1 MHSDIYHDSDN
12 MTYSG
17 TLKGPRPNIS
27 STYGRKPLEIRVPLK
42 KNAFVPNTTT
52 RSYTYPRP
60 SVDRRLSKTELD
72 EEIPS
77 PTQESSAKVY
87 KEDIVLP
94 KSSSLPCREKKK
106 LPPRP
111 AINSLVF
118 RKPVHYSSSDE
129 EDNDLDDEEILRDLS
144 LSREI
149 SVDDIKISDDED
161 EEDKPT
167 SPVKSTPAKRTDLP
181 PIPTIVAP
189 DSSDDEDVPSKNI
202 PSVPTLVIP
211 GETSDEEEC
220 DDSTSQNSSDIYDS
234 IYYGVRCAGCKK
246 PLSGTAI
253 TTSNKSW
260 HPKCL
265 KCQKCH
271 IKLEHIQYY
280 EKDGFP
286 YCALDYHDLFS
297 PRCDHCKT
305 PIESGRWLT
314 ALNKNYH
321 VGHLFCRECGK
332 PFEEGSSYSE
342 RDGHVYCQ
350 EDYEKLFAMKCKG
363 CGEGISREYITA
375 LDGSWHKECFVCVD
389 CGSFITS
396 STFMVKG
403 GKPHCGKNCQIKKPR
418 NHIIPTLKALPE
430 LNFIPPTTV
439 TEDRNVRVC
448 HKCQKG
454 IQGRYSSAFGFD
466 YHPLHF
472 QCSQC
477 NKLLSERL
485 VGKMVKQ

>member
-1 MHSDIYHDSDN
+1 MHSDIYHESEN
-12 MTYSG
+12 LTYSG
-17 TLKGPRPNIS
+17 TLKGPRPN
-27 STYGRKPLEIRVPLK
+27 TYRRKPLEIRLPLK
-42 KNAFVPNTTT
+42 NTTPE

-60 SVDRRLSKTELD
+60 SQQRRISKTEMYD
-72 EEIPS
+72 ELPS
-77 PTQESSAKVY
+77 PAPISSAKVIN
-87 KEDIVLP
+87 E
-94 KSSSLPCREKKK
+94 STSLPCREKKK

-111 AINSLVF
+111 AIKSLVF
-118 RKPVHYSSSDE
+118 KKPVHYSSSDE
-129 EDNDLDDEEILRDLS
+129 EELDDEEILRDLS

-149 SVDDIKISDDED
+149 SVDDIKISDDEVD
-161 EEDKPT
+161 EEEEDDEPPVIPPPPPT
-167 SPVKSTPAKRTDLP
+167 KKTDLP

-189 DSSDDEDVPSKNI
+189 DSSDDEDTPSKNI

-211 GETSDEEEC
+211 GETSDDEEE
-220 DDSTSQNSSDIYDS
+220 DDDTTSQNSSDLYDS
-234 IYYGVRCAGCKK
+234 IYYGVRCAGCRK
-246 PLSGTAI
+246 PLSGDAI

-280 EKDGFP
+280 EKDGLP

-332 PFEEGSSYSE
+332 PFEEGASYSE
-342 RDGHVYCQ
+342 REGHVYCE
-350 EDYEKLFAMKCKG
+350 EDYQKLFAMKCKG

-403 GKPHCGKNCQIKKPR
+403 GKPHCGKNCQNTRKKRMP
-418 NHIIPTLKALPE
+418 IIPTLTALPDLE
-430 LNFIPPTTV
+430 SIPQPTTA
-439 TEDRNVRVC
+439 TTISEDQNARTC
-448 HKCQKG
+448 HKCQKI
-454 IQGRYSSAFGFD
+454 IQARYSSAFGFD

-485 VGKMVKQ
+485 VGNV